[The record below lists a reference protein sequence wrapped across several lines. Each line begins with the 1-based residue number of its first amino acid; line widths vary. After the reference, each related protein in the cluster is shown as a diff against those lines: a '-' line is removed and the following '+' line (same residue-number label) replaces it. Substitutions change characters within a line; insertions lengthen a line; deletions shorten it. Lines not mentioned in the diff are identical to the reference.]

1 MDSRAAGMTG
11 CFVRRA
17 LLLTLAL
24 AVAAPAL
31 AQERPLPYW
40 ASIAAGE
47 ALMRTGPDRSYP
59 ALWLYK
65 RRDLPV
71 RVLQMVG
78 PWRRVQEQDGSAG
91 WMLATLLA
99 ARRTAVVVGRYR
111 PILSDPGPDGHL
123 LWQAEPGVIGR
134 ISRCDGQYCRIQIGE
149 KVGYIEQS
157 GLWGT
162 DPGERV
168 P

>member
-1 MDSRAAGMTG
+1 M
-11 CFVRRA
+11 RRVLLPA
-17 LLLTLAL
+17 LVF
-24 AVAAPAL
+24 AVVAPAA

-40 ASIAAGE
+40 ASIAAGQ
-47 ALMRTGPDRSYP
+47 ALMRTGPDRAYP
-59 ALWLYK
+59 AVWLYK

-71 RVLQMVG
+71 KVLQVVG
-78 PWRRVQEQDGSAG
+78 PWRRVQEQDGSSG

-99 ARRTAVVVGRYR
+99 ARRTGVVVSGGLR
-111 PILSDPGPDGHL
+111 PIRSNPSADSDM

-134 ISRCDGQYCRIQIGE
+134 ISKCDGQFCRIQIGE
-149 KVGYIEQS
+149 KVGFIEQS

-162 DPGERV
+162 DPNERI

>member
-1 MDSRAAGMTG
+1 MKRA
-11 CFVRRA
+11 A
-17 LLLTLAL
+17 LLLTFGVAL
-24 AVAAPAL
+24 AAPSL
-31 AQERPLPYW
+31 AQERAVPYW
-40 ASIAAGE
+40 ASIAAGQ
-47 ALMRTGPDRSYP
+47 ALMRTGPDRTYP
-59 ALWLYK
+59 AIWLYK

-71 RVLQMVG
+71 RVLQVVG
-78 PWRRVQEQDGSAG
+78 PWRRVQEQDGSSG
-91 WMLATLLA
+91 WMLASLLA
-99 ARRTAVVVGRYR
+99 ARRTAVVLDRYR
-111 PILSDPGPDGHL
+111 PIMSEPGTGGRL

-134 ISRCDGQYCRIQIGE
+134 ISKCDGQYCRIQIGE

>member
-1 MDSRAAGMTG
+1 MIRS
-11 CFVRRA
+11 
-17 LLLTLAL
+17 LTLAATL
-24 AVAAPAL
+24 AACLASPVA

-40 ASIAAGE
+40 ASIAAGQ

-71 RVLQMVG
+71 RVLQVVG
-78 PWRRVQEQDGSAG
+78 PWRRVKEQDGSSG

-99 ARRTAVVVGRYR
+99 ARRTAVVSGGLR
-111 PILSDPGPDGHL
+111 PIRAEPGPGAHS
-123 LWQAEPGVIGR
+123 LWQAEPGVLGR
-134 ISRCDGQYCRIQIGE
+134 ISKCDGQYCRIQIGE
-149 KVGYIEQS
+149 KVGFIEQA
-157 GLWGT
+157 GIWGT
-162 DPGERV
+162 DPGEKL

>member
-1 MDSRAAGMTG
+1 
-11 CFVRRA
+11 VRRA
-17 LLLTLAL
+17 LFLTLAC
-24 AVAAPAL
+24 AMAAPAV

-40 ASIAAGE
+40 ASIAAGQ

-71 RVLQMVG
+71 RVLQVVG
-78 PWRRVQEQDGSAG
+78 PWRRVQERDGSSG

-99 ARRTAVVVGRYR
+99 ARRTAEVTGQYR
-111 PILSDPGPDGHL
+111 PITSEPGPNGHL

-134 ISRCDGQYCRIQIGE
+134 ISKCDGQYCRIQIGE
-149 KVGYIEQS
+149 KTGYIEQA
-157 GLWGT
+157 GIWGT

>member
-1 MDSRAAGMTG
+1 
-11 CFVRRA
+11 
-17 LLLTLAL
+17 
-24 AVAAPAL
+24 
-31 AQERPLPYW
+31 
-40 ASIAAGE
+40 
-47 ALMRTGPDRSYP
+47 MRTGPDRTYP

-71 RVLQMVG
+71 RVLQVVG
-78 PWRRVQEQDGSAG
+78 AWRRVQEQDGSSG

-111 PILSDPGPDGHL
+111 PIISDPTPEGRL

-134 ISRCDGQYCRIQIGE
+134 ISKCDGQYCRIQVGE

-157 GLWGT
+157 GLWGV
-162 DPGERV
+162 DPSERI

>member
-1 MDSRAAGMTG
+1 
-11 CFVRRA
+11 
-17 LLLTLAL
+17 LLTLGVAL
-24 AVAAPAL
+24 AAPAL
-31 AQERPLPYW
+31 AQERAVPYW
-40 ASIAAGE
+40 ASIAAGQ
-47 ALMRTGPDRSYP
+47 ALMRTGPDRTYP
-59 ALWLYK
+59 AIWLYK

-71 RVLQMVG
+71 RVLQVVG
-78 PWRRVQEQDGSAG
+78 PWRRVQEQDGSSG
-91 WMLATLLA
+91 WMLASLRA
-99 ARRTAVVVGRYR
+99 ARRTAVVLDRYR
-111 PILSDPGPDGHL
+111 PIISEPGTGGRL

-134 ISRCDGQYCRIQIGE
+134 ISKCDGQYCRIQIGE

>member
-1 MDSRAAGMTG
+1 
-11 CFVRRA
+11 VRRA
-17 LLLTLAL
+17 LLLTLGF

-31 AQERPLPYW
+31 AQERPVPYW
-40 ASIAAGE
+40 ASIAAGQ
-47 ALMRTGPDRSYP
+47 ALMRTGPDRTYP

-71 RVLQMVG
+71 RVLQIVG
-78 PWRRVQEQDGSAG
+78 PWRRVQEQDGSSG

-111 PILSDPGPDGHL
+111 PIVSDPSSDGRL

-134 ISRCDGQYCRIQIGE
+134 ISKCDGQYCRIQIGE
-149 KVGYIEQS
+149 KIGYIEQS
-157 GLWGT
+157 GLWGV
-162 DPGERV
+162 DPNERI

>member
-1 MDSRAAGMTG
+1 M
-11 CFVRRA
+11 RRVLLPA
-17 LLLTLAL
+17 LVF
-24 AVAAPAL
+24 AVAAPAA

-40 ASIAAGE
+40 ASIAAGQ
-47 ALMRTGPDRSYP
+47 ALMRTGPDRTYP
-59 ALWLYK
+59 AVWLYK

-71 RVLQMVG
+71 KVLQVVG
-78 PWRRVQEQDGSAG
+78 PWRRVQEQDGSSG

-99 ARRTAVVVGRYR
+99 ARRTGVVVRGGLR
-111 PILSDPGPDGHL
+111 PIRSSPSADSDM

-134 ISRCDGQYCRIQIGE
+134 ISKCDGQFCRIQIGE
-149 KVGYIEQS
+149 KVGFIEQS

-162 DPGERV
+162 DPNERI